1 MTERDHLIYP
11 DDIGGAL
18 QAMVDKTG
26 DTPDKVLKI
35 ISDVNVKGFWCVILD
50 NGYHYLIFLKGYKDH
65 YGDIRKYNNVV
76 LSNNQ

>member
-1 MTERDHLIYP
+1 MAECDHLIYP

-18 QAMVDKTG
+18 QAVIDKTG
-26 DTPDKVLKI
+26 YTPDNVLK
-35 ISDVNVKGFWCVILD
+35 ILD
-50 NGYHYLIFLKGYKDH
+50 NGNHYLIFLKGYKDH